1 MACLGG
7 YSVSI
12 ATMVSLA
19 SPLRPEA
26 EANSC
31 RLPATEGE
39 HRSDTDIC

>member
-7 YSVSI
+7 YSVLI
-12 ATMVSLA
+12 ATMVFPCEPA
-19 SPLRPEA
+19 GPEA

-39 HRSDTDIC
+39 HRSDIDIC